1 MHDATA
7 RAACMHVC
15 VLVHAHT
22 WLCTCSL
29 SADVQSRGQL
39 AGIFFS
45 FHCMSPGDQTQV
57 IRFVPCLY
65 LRTHPAGLIKSE
77 SSVVKLSGFGETGQI
92 YMHALRSW
100 KQLSLCVLP
109 CSLQSAV
116 QMSLCTFST
125 GRSICPL
132 PAMLSGLNSDEAQI
146 ADACSDA
153 YKCQVALAATCSN
166 FFGSE

>member
-1 MHDATA
+1 MN
-7 RAACMHVC
+7 
-15 VLVHAHT
+15 
-22 WLCTCSL
+22 
-29 SADVQSRGQL
+29 
-39 AGIFFS
+39 
-45 FHCMSPGDQTQV
+45 PGDQTQV

-65 LRTHPAGLIKSE
+65 LRTHSAGLIKSK

-92 YMHALRSW
+92 HMHALRSW

-132 PAMLSGLNSDEAQI
+132 PAMLSGLNSDEARI

-166 FFGSE
+166 FFGSKWNSSESLFLLVAEFSPFIS